1 MKPTHEEKAPNKDSL
16 VATNKKKSVLK
27 IMAAI
32 TLFLLVILAIVQPVG
47 FRSKIDST
55 GSI

>member
-16 VATNKKKSVLK
+16 ATTNKKKSVLK

-47 FRSKIDST
+47 FRGKIDST
-55 GSI
+55 GST